1 MNRNINF
8 MFFLKSL
15 GLGLIIAILFKID
28 FWGLQIDL
36 SLGDSFFYLWLM
48 GFLQAVVLGYPI
60 VRTNWSGWRLIS
72 TVFLVYFGIA
82 TFMTQIET
90 VVFLQYLVDIIPIEN
105 TFNLFFNGAVV
116 AAVLAPLVVIIHG
129 KYLKTEEGTGDT
141 AKIVMNTKQWI
152 VKLGLAAIIYAFIYI
167 LFGALVFK
175 PLAGAAFGEFYAG
188 LQMPAWII
196 PFQLIRGIVFAFLA
210 FPVIR
215 MLKGSFGETGWT
227 VSLLYSVLLASLV
240 LPPNEFMPTTI
251 RLAHMIELFTSMFL
265 FGWIV
270 TKLFYRHL
278 IEAAPCHKN
287 KS

>member
-1 MNRNINF
+1 MNKNINF

-15 GLGLIIAILFKID
+15 ILGLIIAILFKID
-28 FWGLQIDL
+28 FWGLEIDL

-60 VRTNWSGWRLIS
+60 VRTSWSGWRLIG

-90 VVFLQYLVDIIPIEN
+90 VVFLQYLVDIIPAED
-105 TFNLFFNGAVV
+105 TFKLFFNG
-116 AAVLAPLVVIIHG
+116 
-129 KYLKTEEGTGDT
+129 
-141 AKIVMNTKQWI
+141 
-152 VKLGLAAIIYAFIYI
+152 AFIYI

-175 PLAGAAFGEFYAG
+175 PLAGAAFEEFYAD
-188 LQMPAWII
+188 LQMPPWII
-196 PFQLIRGIVFAFLA
+196 PFQMIRGIVFAFLRGIVFAFLA

-278 IEAAPCHKN
+278 TEAVPCHN

>member
-15 GLGLIIAILFKID
+15 GLGLIIAVLFRID
-28 FWGLQIDL
+28 FWGLQINFSL
-36 SLGDSFFYLWLM
+36 SDGFFPLWLM
-48 GFLQAVVLGYPI
+48 GFLQAAVLGYPI
-60 VRTNWSGWRLIS
+60 VRTNWSGWRLIG

-90 VVFLQYLVDIIPIEN
+90 VVFLQYLVDIVPAED
-105 TFNLFFNGAVV
+105 TFKLFFNGAVI
-116 AAVLAPLVVIIHG
+116 AAILAPKAVIIHG
-129 KYLKTEEGTGDT
+129 KYLKTEEETEEI

-152 VKLGLAAIIYAFIYI
+152 VKLGLVAIIYAIIYI

-175 PLAGAAFGEFYAG
+175 PLAGAAFDEFYAG

-196 PFQLIRGIVFAFLA
+196 PFQVIRGILFTFLV

-251 RLAHMIELFTSMFL
+251 RFAHMIELFTSMFL

-270 TKLFYRHL
+270 TKLFYRHRS
-278 IEAAPCHKN
+278 I
-287 KS
+287 

>member
-15 GLGLIIAILFKID
+15 ILGLIIAILFKID
-28 FWGLQIDL
+28 FWGLEIDL

-60 VRTNWSGWRLIS
+60 VRTSWSGWRLIG
-72 TVFLVYFGIA
+72 TVFLIYFGIA
-82 TFMTQIET
+82 IFMTQIET
-90 VVFLQYLVDIIPIEN
+90 VVFLQYLVNIVPTED
-105 TFNLFFNGAVV
+105 TFKLFFNGAVT
-116 AAVLAPLVVIIHG
+116 AAVSAPVAVIIHG
-129 KYLKTEEGTGDT
+129 KYLKVEEGIEET

-152 VKLGLAAIIYAFIYI
+152 VKLGLVAIIYAIIYV

-175 PLAGAAFGEFYAG
+175 PLAGAAFDEFYAG
-188 LQMPAWII
+188 LQMPDWII
-196 PFQLIRGIVFAFLA
+196 PFQLIRGILFAFLA

-270 TKLFYRHL
+270 TKFFYRYRS
-278 IEAAPCHKN
+278 N
-287 KS
+287 

>member
-15 GLGLIIAILFKID
+15 ILGLIIAILFKID
-28 FWGLQIDL
+28 FWGLEVDL
-36 SLGDSFFYLWLM
+36 SLGNSFFYLWLM
-48 GFLQAVVLGYPI
+48 GFLQAMVIGYPI
-60 VRTNWSGWRLIS
+60 VQTNWSGWRLIG

-82 TFMTQIET
+82 TFMTQIEA
-90 VVFLQYLVDIIPIEN
+90 VVFLQYLVNIVPTED
-105 TFNLFFNGAVV
+105 TFKLFFNGAVI
-116 AAVLAPLVVIIHG
+116 AAILAPKAVIIHG
-129 KYLKTEEGTGDT
+129 KYLKTEEGTEET

-152 VKLGLAAIIYAFIYI
+152 VKLGLVAIIYAIIYV

-175 PLAGAAFGEFYAG
+175 PLAGAAFDEFYAG
-188 LQMPAWII
+188 LQMPDWII
-196 PFQLIRGIVFAFLA
+196 PFQLIRGILFAFLA

-251 RLAHMIELFTSMFL
+251 RLSHMIELFTSMFL
-265 FGWIV
+265 FGWVI
-270 TKLFYRHL
+270 TMLFHRHL
-278 IEAAPCHKN
+278 TEAVSCHK
-287 KS
+287 

>member
-15 GLGLIIAILFKID
+15 GLGLIIAVLFCID
-28 FWGLQIDL
+28 FWGLQIDFSL
-36 SLGDSFFYLWLM
+36 SDGFFPLWLM
-48 GFLQAVVLGYPI
+48 GFLQALVLGYPI
-60 VRTNWSGWRLIS
+60 VRTSWSGWRLIG
-72 TVFLVYFGIA
+72 TVFLIYFGIA

-90 VVFLQYLVDIIPIEN
+90 VVFLQYLVDIVPAED
-105 TFNLFFNGAVV
+105 TFKLFFNGAVT
-116 AAVLAPLVVIIHG
+116 AAILAPKAVIIHG
-129 KYLKTEEGTGDT
+129 KYSPREVGVGDSV
-141 AKIVMNTKQWI
+141 KIVMNTKQWI
-152 VKLGLAAIIYAFIYI
+152 IKLGLVAIIYAFFYI

-175 PLAGAAFGEFYAG
+175 PLAGAAFDEFYAG

-196 PFQLIRGIVFAFLA
+196 PFQLIRGILFAFLA

-251 RLAHMIELFTSMFL
+251 RFAHMIELFTSMFL

-270 TKLFYRHL
+270 TKLFYRHRS
-278 IEAAPCHKN
+278 I
-287 KS
+287 

>member
-1 MNRNINF
+1 

-15 GLGLIIAILFKID
+15 ILGLIIAILFKID

-48 GFLQAVVLGYPI
+48 GFLQAVVLGYSI
-60 VRTNWSGWRLIS
+60 VRTSLSGWRLIG

-90 VVFLQYLVDIIPIEN
+90 VVFLQYLVDIIPAED
-105 TFNLFFNGAVV
+105 TFKLFFNGAVI
-116 AAVLAPLVVIIHG
+116 AAILAPKAVIIHG
-129 KYLKTEEGTGDT
+129 KYLKKEEETEET

-152 VKLGLAAIIYAFIYI
+152 VKLGLVAIIYAIIYI

-175 PLAGAAFGEFYAG
+175 PLAGAAFDEFYAG
-188 LQMPAWII
+188 LQMPSWII
-196 PFQLIRGIVFAFLA
+196 PFQLIRGILFAFLA

-270 TKLFYRHL
+270 TKLFYRHRS
-278 IEAAPCHKN
+278 I
-287 KS
+287 

>member
-1 MNRNINF
+1 MQMNRNINF
-8 MFFLKSL
+8 VFFLKSL
-15 GLGLIIAILFKID
+15 ILGLIIAVLFKID

-60 VRTNWSGWRLIS
+60 VRTNWSSWRLIG
-72 TVFLVYFGIA
+72 TVFLIYFGIA

-90 VVFLQYLVDIIPIEN
+90 VVFLQYLVDIVPTED
-105 TFNLFFNGAVV
+105 TFKLFFNGAVT
-116 AAVLAPLVVIIHG
+116 AVILTPKAVIIHG
-129 KYLKTEEGTGDT
+129 KYLKTKEGTEDT
-141 AKIVMNTKQWI
+141 AKIVMNIRQWI
-152 VKLGLAAIIYAFIYI
+152 IKLGLVALIYAFIYI

-175 PLAGAAFGEFYAG
+175 PLAGAAFDEFYAG
-188 LQMPAWII
+188 LQMPPWII
-196 PFQLIRGIVFAFLA
+196 LFQLIRGILFAFLV

-215 MLKGSFGETGWT
+215 MLKGSFWETGWV

-251 RLAHMIELFTSMFL
+251 RFAHMIELFTSMFL

-270 TKLFYRHL
+270 TKLFYRHRS
-278 IEAAPCHKN
+278 I
-287 KS
+287 